1 MLLKYLFKNKK
12 VYSSADDSS
21 ALLRHCFLFFMVIA
35 MDAILLVPLLFS
47 DSESAIL
54 VPLLIISQVIMLVCL
69 FFIIKSLLF
78 TIYTKRLFRK
88 RSYLTA
94 SRLKSQS
101 KLSQSVVFH
110 EFANAE
116 IKKIKVMK
124 EGGFWQLY
132 DAIFVIYKKEKR
144 IRKETTNRPYYTI
157 FEAKFNRI
165 TPHVVLDS
173 VTAKKKQFRHLYL
186 GSQKTALGAG
196 FDQHFETY
204 VPQHY
209 DLDALSFITP
219 EVMAKMLDIKD
230 CDIEFLQGNMLCY
243 APFLN
248 EEQLAAFLKGCLA
261 LHETINHNLSSY
273 QDSWLK
279 EGEEVTE
286 FGKQLLKSPR
296 RALWIALSAGAI
308 LMISMLLN
316 TENVSFHQFLSLQ
329 QINLLLIPIIGYN
342 IFSYIK
348 ITLQN
353 KHKEADFRK
362 RVLDYKDTESQ
373 ADVKV

>member
-1 MLLKYLFKNKK
+1 MSLEYLFKNKK
-12 VYSSADDSS
+12 VYSSPDDSS
-21 ALLRHCFLFFMVIA
+21 ALPRYCFLFLMVIA

-47 DSESAIL
+47 DLESALL
-54 VPLLIISQVIMLVCL
+54 VLLLVISQVIMLICL

-78 TIYTKRLFRK
+78 TIYAKQLFRK

-94 SRLKSQS
+94 SRLKSHS

-110 EFANAE
+110 EFANIE
-116 IKKIKVMK
+116 IKKIKVIK

-132 DAIFVIYKKEKR
+132 DAIFVIYKKKKR
-144 IRKETTNRPYYTI
+144 TRKETADRPYYTV
-157 FEAKFNRI
+157 FEAKFNRM
-165 TPHVVLDS
+165 TPHVVFDS
-173 VTAKKKQFRHLYL
+173 VTAKKKQFQHLYL

-219 EVMAKMLDIKD
+219 EVMAKMIDIKD

-248 EEQLAAFLKGCLA
+248 EEQLAAFLRGCLA
-261 LHETINHNLSSY
+261 LHKTTNHNLSSY
-273 QDSWLK
+273 KDSWLK
-279 EGEEVTE
+279 GGGVTE
-286 FGKQLLKSPR
+286 FGKQLLKNPH
-296 RALWIALSAGAI
+296 RALWIALFAGAI
-308 LMISMLLN
+308 LIISILLN
-316 TENVSFHQFLSLQ
+316 TENILFGQF
-329 QINLLLIPIIGYN
+329 NLLLIPIIGYN
-342 IFSYIK
+342 IFSYIR

-353 KHKEADFRK
+353 KQKEADFRK
-362 RVLDYKDTESQ
+362 RVLDYKGTETK
-373 ADVKV
+373 ADAEYDS